1 MLREKFKV
9 SYVQISLQKRSWPFK
24 KIVNCCLFLE
34 ACPGTLSLICSWS
47 IKAKMFIELH
57 SMQCIPT
64 DKTLRISFFRFL
76 EQWDHQWLEM
86 RLLAPL
92 IMVSLKRFKTEW
104 GKQLSSFQTWLST
117 QQTASEETVSYCSR
131 YCPLPHLQ
139 MFLGLGFKNAWKR
152 KDKCLSSNLSWTYR
166 NALYCWHI
174 YNVTTY
180 SN

>member
-57 SMQCIPT
+57 SRQCIPT

-104 GKQLSSFQTWLST
+104 RKTIIVISDLAEYTADSIRGNSQLLLQVLPIASFTD
-117 QQTASEETVSYCSR
+117 VSGVR
-131 YCPLPHLQ
+131 LQ
-139 MFLGLGFKNAWKR
+139 
-152 KDKCLSSNLSWTYR
+152 KCLKEERQVSFFQFVLN
-166 NALYCWHI
+166 I
-174 YNVTTY
+174 
-180 SN
+180 